1 MTKTTKVKS
10 AIAKSA
16 TDSSAKT
23 NSALRELPA
32 VDEIVLEL
40 AADGICSDIPAPFV
54 RDFARLAIED
64 ARRYL
69 RSLPGDTKSNPS
81 ALRNNIFRSIRK
93 KALEFSRQGPTRVN
107 NCTGVIAH
115 TNLGRAPLS
124 KKSLTVVAEK
134 LSGYSNLELDLGTG
148 KRGKRGEYVEELLIA
163 LTGAEA
169 ACVVNNCAAALVLI
183 LNTLANKKEVIV
195 SRGELIQIGGGFRS
209 PDILKA
215 SGAKLVEVG
224 TTNITSEDDYRG
236 AFSSKT
242 ALALKAHQ
250 SNFTQTGFAQSVDVK
265 TLVAIGA
272 EQSVP
277 VVYDLGSG
285 LAVDPQKVDLGN
297 EASIVS
303 SLRDGVDIV
312 CFSGDKLLGG
322 AQAGIIVGAK
332 KLIAKMKKNPF
343 YRALR
348 PDKITLAL
356 AAQTIAEYLN
366 GNWGENIPLWKMA
379 RRSESEL
386 YKFGTR
392 IMKTLNCGDKVTLET
407 TTSRYGGGSL
417 PDVELPSYGLKFN
430 SSLSAN
436 SQAKL
441 FRDLSV
447 PIIGRV
453 EDGAFVL
460 DLRAVLEE
468 DESIF
473 IDGLVAAKSSL
484 FARSN

>member
-1 MTKTTKVKS
+1 MTKTTKTKS
-10 AIAKSA
+10 TK
-16 TDSSAKT
+16 DSSAKA
-23 NSALRELPA
+23 NFALRELPA
-32 VDEIVLEL
+32 VDEIVLEIE
-40 AADGICSDIPAPFV
+40 ADGVGSDIPAPLL
-54 RDFARLAIED
+54 RDFARIAIED
-64 ARRYL
+64 VRENLLSSVSGSRL
-69 RSLPGDTKSNPS
+69 NSS
-81 ALRNNIFRSIRK
+81 AINSKIVRAIRK
-93 KALEFSRQGPTRVN
+93 NALEFSRRGPKRVI

-124 KKSLTVVAEK
+124 KKSLTAVAET
-134 LSGYSNLELDLGTG
+134 LSGYTNLELDLGTG
-148 KRGKRGEYVEELLIA
+148 KRGKRGEYVEELLLA
-163 LTGAEA
+163 LFGAEA

-195 SRGELIQIGGGFRS
+195 SRGELIQIGGGFRI

-224 TTNITSEDDYRG
+224 TTNVTSEDDYKS
-236 AFSSKT
+236 AFSPKT

-265 TLVAIGA
+265 TLVAIA
-272 EQSVP
+272 VERSVL

-297 EASIVS
+297 EASVVS
-303 SLRDGVDIV
+303 ALRDGVDIV

-332 KLIAKMKKNPF
+332 ELIVRMKKNPL

-356 AAQTIAEYLN
+356 TVHTITEYLN
-366 GNWGENIPLWKMA
+366 GNWGDNIPLWKMA

-386 YKFGTR
+386 HEFGSR
-392 IMKTLNCGDKVTLET
+392 ILEKLNFGEKVTLEV

-417 PDVELPSYGLKFN
+417 PDVELPSCGLKFN
-430 SSLSAN
+430 TSLSAN

-453 EDGAFVL
+453 EDGVFIL

-468 DESIF
+468 DESIL
-473 IDGLVAAKSSL
+473 IDGLLAAKLSL
-484 FARSN
+484 FAKSN